1 MLLSNV
7 FLKSL
12 RDRRLALIFWFLG
25 ICILSGLIVSLF
37 PYISNNEA
45 LKEFADTMDPELTA
59 VLGIQ
64 GLDYSTG
71 AGYLNSEMFGF
82 TVPIL
87 LLVFAIG
94 LGSSSLAGEEDK
106 RTIEVLLSEPLTRTR
121 LLLEKYAALVTAMTM
136 LGGMVWLSIAA
147 GAAVVSMDLNILNLA
162 AVTVSCALLA
172 MVFGSISFGVG
183 AATGKRGLS
192 IAVGSATAA
201 GTFVLNSLSALV
213 DSMEPV
219 KWISPFFYYSGN
231 SPMINGLELLHVVLL
246 LAWCGLAFALGYVA
260 YQRRDLRL

>member
-1 MLLSNV
+1 MLLSSV
-7 FLKSL
+7 FFKSL
-12 RDRRLALIFWFLG
+12 RDRRMSMLFWFLG
-25 ICILSGLIVSLF
+25 ICILSCLMVSLF

-45 LKEFADTMDPELTA
+45 LKEFADTMDPELMA

-87 LLVFAIG
+87 LLVFAIE

-106 RTIEVLLSEPLTRTR
+106 RTIEVLLSEPLTRAR
-121 LLLEKYAALVTAMTM
+121 LLLEKYAVMVVGLGM
-136 LGGMVWLSIAA
+136 LGVMVWISVA
-147 GAAVVSMDLNILNLA
+147 GAAMIFSMDVSLINLA
-162 AVTVSCALLA
+162 AATLSCVLLA
-172 MVFGSISFGVG
+172 MVFGSVSFGVG
-183 AATGKRGLS
+183 SITGKPGLS

-201 GTFVLNSLSALV
+201 GTFVLNSISVLV

-219 KWISPFFYYSGN
+219 KWISPFYYYSGN
-231 SPMINGLELLHVVLL
+231 SPMINGLELLHVVLPL
-246 LAWCGLAFALGYVA
+246 VLCSLTFALAYVA